1 MMEKILVV
9 IDMQKDFISGALK
22 NEDAMKIVP
31 YVKEK
36 IEDAKA
42 KGWNVL
48 FTKDTHEDDYMETEE
63 GKHLPVP
70 HCIRNTDGW
79 NIIDEL
85 EADKFADEV
94 IEKETFGS
102 TALAEV
108 FMKQKENI
116 KEVEFIGV
124 CTDICVISNVL
135 MAKAILP
142 NKKIRVDAAGCA
154 GVTPQ
159 SHDTA
164 ISAMEACHIEV
175 KNKEKEAWR

>member
-1 MMEKILVV
+1 MNDILVV
-9 IDMQKDFISGALK
+9 VDMQKDFISGALK
-22 NEDAMKIVP
+22 NDDALKIVS

-36 IEDAKA
+36 IKEAKIQG
-42 KGWNVL
+42 KTII

-70 HCIRNTDGW
+70 HCIRNSEGW
-79 NIIDEL
+79 EIIDEL
-85 EADKFADEV
+85 EADKYADKI

-102 TALAEV
+102 TELAEY
-108 FMKQKENI
+108 FKENKESI
-116 KEVEFIGV
+116 REVEFIGV

-135 MAKAILP
+135 IAKAILP
-142 NKKIRVDAAGCA
+142 NKQIIVDEAGCA

-164 ISAMEACHIEV
+164 ISAMEACHINV
-175 KNKEKEAWR
+175 INKD